1 MGKRDGIRAS
11 EKHHKAHGFY
21 QDLAVFLEQTCL
33 RLLQELNFQSF
44 EKIDFDSIP
53 SVLIAFTEKQI
64 FRGPYSDIPK
74 LRSIRCAVNRI
85 LPGILT
91 MFCPVTTPYF

>member
-21 QDLAVFLEQTCL
+21 QDLAVFLEQMCL

-74 LRSIRCAVNRI
+74 LRSSRQ
-85 LPGILT
+85 LL
-91 MFCPVTTPYF
+91 